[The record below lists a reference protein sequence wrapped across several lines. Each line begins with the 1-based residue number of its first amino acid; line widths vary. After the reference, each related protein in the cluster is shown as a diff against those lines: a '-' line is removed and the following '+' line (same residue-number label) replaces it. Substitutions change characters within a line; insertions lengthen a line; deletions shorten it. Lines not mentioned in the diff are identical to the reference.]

1 MASPFS
7 IFRKN
12 QRLWMA
18 GAVLI
23 AILAFVVAPML
34 QSFSGYN
41 AAATAR
47 SAGTDVAAS
56 WAGGSISR
64 QQIDTEL
71 DQLAI
76 ANTFLRKLAVDVR
89 DKGGFPQVPE
99 VRPDFAIVGISPES
113 RDPATIVQRKLL
125 AAEAKRLGI
134 HFDDASVKRFLQKFV
149 NGKLSGDQIQKTMKE
164 VSGGRMNLMDFNR
177 LMREELAKQAMLRVA
192 STSQRFEERIN
203 AQGLPTTVLSPPSKN
218 WQYFTRFNR
227 TANVEVFPVYV
238 KDFET
243 KVSGTPS
250 DRELRELF
258 EKGKEVARIDMP
270 VQTEPA
276 FLTPAM
282 ADFQYIECDIEKIIS
297 DESAKIPEDVL
308 RAEYERRVGQNQYR
322 VLAPAAPTEPAT
334 TEPGVPATTEPGAAT
349 PPASTP
355 TAEPAPDADKPL
367 PPTLENPDG
376 GAPAA
381 DKPTASYSP
390 APDRSG
396 SIESSNNALRLVSF
410 QEPAATQDPA
420 PAQDSA
426 PAQEPAPVQEPTA
439 VQEPAAEAPA
449 ATTATA
455 NAEPSTTQPAPTG
468 VTIQD
473 PAATGE
479 VPAATQTPAGDKPQ
493 ADKPGMRVQ
502 TFEEVREGLAREM
515 AIGEVRRILDRS
527 IGEIRNEM
535 EIYSVNRRAYERA
548 VAEKDTT
555 AKEPEELNL
564 QQLADKFGFQYNR
577 TGLVDVRTASTL
589 PIGRS
594 AISRVRGMQ
603 SLQFLQLIR
612 IQPDPYEGDNI
623 GNTYVPLISTSAAS
637 QFIFWKVDHKAPETP
652 SFESAK
658 EAVRN
663 LWQVQRAADL
673 AESKAKEIASRV
685 GASSLAES
693 LDDEADRKLVIRPNP
708 FTWLN
713 ALIANFDIQL
723 SDVEGLQPIGNDFME
738 KVFSANPGDTVV
750 VPDFAKEVYYVVR
763 VNSFAPN
770 EDDLLVRFATAP
782 NTTGVQ
788 NAANLD
794 SARSLPAWFSNLQ
807 KQLGYQGR

>member
-41 AAATAR
+41 AAASAR

-177 LMREELAKQAMLRVA
+177 LMREELAKQAVLRVA

-243 KVSGTPS
+243 KVTGTPS

-270 VQTEPA
+270 IQTEPA

-297 DESAKIPEDVL
+297 DEAAKIPEDVL
-308 RAEYERRVGQNQYR
+308 RAEYDRRVAQNQYR
-322 VLAPAAPTEPAT
+322 VLAPAAPT
-334 TEPGVPATTEPGAAT
+334 TEPGTPASTEPPATTEPGAAT

-355 TAEPAPDADKPL
+355 AAEPAPAAEKPL

-390 APDRSG
+390 DPSRNG
-396 SIESSNNALRLVSF
+396 SIETSSNAVRLVSF
-410 QEPAATQDPA
+410 QDPAAPQDPA
-420 PAQDSA
+420 P
-426 PAQEPAPVQEPTA
+426 VQ
-439 VQEPAAEAPA
+439 QPAAEAPA
-449 ATTATA
+449 ASTAPP
-455 NAEPSTTQPAPTG
+455 NAEPATTEPAPTQPVPTG

-473 PAATGE
+473 PATPGAAPTAPETPTGD
-479 VPAATQTPAGDKPQ
+479 QPQ
-493 ADKPGMRVQ
+493 AEKPGTRVQ
-502 TFEEVREGLAREM
+502 TFEEVRDGLAREM
-515 AIGEVRRILDRS
+515 AIGEVRRTLDRS

-548 VAEKDTT
+548 VAEKDPT
-555 AKEPEELNL
+555 AKQPEDLNL
-564 QQLADKFGFQYNR
+564 QQLADKFGFQYNQ
-577 TGLVDVRTASTL
+577 TGFVDVRRASTL

-594 AISRVRGMQ
+594 SISRVRGMQ

-612 IQPDPYEGDNI
+612 IPPDPYEGDNI

-637 QFIFWKVDHKAPETP
+637 QFIFWKIGHKAPETP

-658 EAVRN
+658 ESVRN

-738 KVFSANPGDTVV
+738 KVFNANPGDTVV

-788 NAANLD
+788 NAANLE